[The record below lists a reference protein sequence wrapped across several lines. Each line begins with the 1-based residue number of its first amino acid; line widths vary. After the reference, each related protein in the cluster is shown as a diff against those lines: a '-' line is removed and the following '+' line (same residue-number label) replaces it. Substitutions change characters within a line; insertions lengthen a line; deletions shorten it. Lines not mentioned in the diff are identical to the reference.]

1 MEWKMSRC
9 GDGSLRK
16 DDIGRPTSRSRVAV
30 TEMSK
35 HPERIPSSIEIS
47 NESQLGKNGRERMRI
62 LIVTPEIC
70 DSRVLAAD
78 GGYSPC
84 VKAGGLAD
92 VSALLLDSL
101 TDAGSEVHVTMP
113 NFRSLLDA
121 GENGHSQ
128 LLHLCEDREFCYRR
142 AVYDGDGDANL
153 RASLAF
159 QRDVIQYIIP
169 QFRPH
174 LVHCHDWMTGL
185 VPAAARAMGIRSIF
199 TMHNLHDMRTTLAH
213 IEDRG
218 LDSAGFWQD
227 LYYDYFPNSYES
239 TRDGNAVS
247 MLASGILAADRMNTV
262 SESFL
267 HELAYGLHGAPWQVA
282 DAVRGKMAAGHAF
295 GILNSLPDNRFPATD
310 PAISRQYDASC
321 AAEGKA
327 ANKAK
332 FQRTLG
338 LEVRPDAPLLF
349 WPSRLDPHQKGCGL
363 LADVM
368 EDFCA
373 AHAGCGAQ
381 IAFVADG
388 SDALRMT
395 EIAAR
400 KGLAGRVAVKAF
412 SDDLSR
418 LGYAAADFLLMPSSF
433 EPCGLAQMI
442 GLRYGSLPVVHATG
456 GLRDTVVPLNAAE
469 NTGNGFVFENH
480 DPNGLRWAMDR
491 AVDFHH
497 LPFEEKN
504 RNLQRI
510 MTAAEAA
517 YRPAAMTNQYIELY
531 QNILTQKSNIL

>member
-1 MEWKMSRC
+1 MIS
-9 GDGSLRK
+9 SQ
-16 DDIGRPTSRSRVAV
+16 
-30 TEMSK
+30 
-35 HPERIPSSIEIS
+35 PERTPSVEIS
-47 NESQLGKNGRERMRI
+47 NQSKLGGNGRERMRV

-70 DSRVLAAD
+70 DSRVLAAG

-92 VSALLLDSL
+92 VCGLLLDSL
-101 TDAGSEVHVTMP
+101 TGADTEVHVAMP
-113 NFRSLLDA
+113 NFRSLLDV
-121 GENGHSQ
+121 GPNGHSH

-142 AVYDGDGDANL
+142 TVYEGDGEANL

-169 QFRPH
+169 QYRPH

-199 TMHNLHDMRTTLAH
+199 TLHNLHDMRTTLAH

-227 LYYDYFPNSYES
+227 LYYDSFPGSYES

-247 MLASGILAADRMNTV
+247 LLASGILAADRMNTV
-262 SESFL
+262 SGSFL
-267 HELAYGLHGAPWQVA
+267 HELAYGLHGVPWQVA
-282 DAVRGKMAAGHAF
+282 DAVRGKMAAGHAQ

-310 PAISRQYDASC
+310 PAIACQYDAFS
-321 AAEGKA
+321 AVDGKA
-327 ANKAK
+327 ANKAE
-332 FQRTLG
+332 FQRVLG
-338 LEVRPDAPLLF
+338 LDQRPDAPLFF

-363 LADVM
+363 LAEIL
-368 EDFCA
+368 EDICA
-373 AHAGCGAQ
+373 THADCGIQ

-388 SDALRMT
+388 PYAPKIKEMATRDS
-395 EIAAR
+395 
-400 KGLAGRVAVKAF
+400 LAGRVAAKPF
-412 SDDLSR
+412 HDNLSR

-456 GLRDTVVPLNAAE
+456 GLRDTVVSLNAVE
-469 NTGNGFVFENH
+469 NTGNGFAFENH
-480 DPNGLRWAMDR
+480 DANGLRWAIDR

-497 LPFEEKN
+497 LPFEEKI
-504 RNLQRI
+504 RNMQRI
-510 MTAAEAA
+510 MSEAEAA
-517 YRPAAMTNQYIELY
+517 YRPAAMTNQYNELY
-531 QNILTQKSNIL
+531 HNILATESTTL